1 MEIDKKLHNEIKEYC
16 KLNGLKMTDFINH
29 LLKKAF
35 NIEKYGLS
43 PFAPKYEQFVPQ
55 VKEEKTNVEEP
66 IVEEP
71 KVEDK
76 PQVIHENIDDTEYKV
91 VELKPKKRK
100 LSRKNE

>member
-16 KLNGLKMTDFINH
+16 KLKGLKMTDFINH
-29 LLKKAF
+29 LLRKAF

-43 PFAPKYEQFVPQ
+43 PFAPRHEQFIPPIKEE
-55 VKEEKTNVEEP
+55 VKEVEKP

-71 KVEDK
+71 KVKEE
-76 PQVIHENIDDTEYKV
+76 PQVIYENVDNTEYKV